1 MSGLFDSHCHLDYP
15 GVFEQLD
22 DVLARAREAGV
33 ARMTTIGAGST
44 AGSAENAVRIANQHP
59 ETIRATVGIHPHEA
73 KEVTPEVME
82 RIEELA
88 ADPMVV
94 AIGETGLDYHYDRS
108 PREQQRDAF
117 RGFMKLCHRTKKPVV
132 IHTREAREDTLN
144 ILREEGASEVGG
156 VIHCFT
162 EDQAFA
168 EAALELGF
176 YLSFT
181 GIVTY
186 PRARSIL
193 EVAAAAPA
201 DRILVETDTP
211 FLAPVPLRG
220 KKNEPAYVAHT
231 ARCIAAARGEDEAE
245 FIARTYENACRF
257 YGIED

>member
-1 MSGLFDSHCHLDYP
+1 MSGLFDTHCHLDYP

-22 DVLARAREAGV
+22 DVLQRAREAGV
-33 ARMTTIGAGST
+33 TRMTTIGAGST
-44 AGSAENAVRIANQHP
+44 PGSAENAIRIARQHP
-59 ETIRATVGIHPHEA
+59 DRIRATVGIHPHEA
-73 KEVTPEVME
+73 RQVTPEVME
-82 RIEELA
+82 RIEELS

-108 PREQQRDAF
+108 PREQQREAF
-117 RGFMKLCHRTKKPVV
+117 RGFMRLCHRARKPVV
-132 IHTREAREDTLN
+132 IHTREAREDTLT
-144 ILREEGASEVGG
+144 ILRDEGAAEVGG

-181 GIVTY
+181 GIVTF
-186 PRARSIL
+186 PRARPIL

-211 FLAPVPLRG
+211 FLAPLPYRG
-220 KKNEPAYVAHT
+220 KKNEPAYVAET
-231 ARCIAAARGEDEAE
+231 ARCIAEARGEDEQA
-245 FIARTYENACRF
+245 FIRRT
-257 YGIED
+257 GSGQSLMP